1 MYQPIYKL
9 EDPESKN
16 TMSSLNDAPSNSQNF
31 NEYQDNFPNACNT
44 LTDVL
49 YASENSDVSKEF
61 AEAI

>member
-1 MYQPIYKL
+1 
-9 EDPESKN
+9 
-16 TMSSLNDAPSNSQNF
+16 MSSLNDAPSNSQNF